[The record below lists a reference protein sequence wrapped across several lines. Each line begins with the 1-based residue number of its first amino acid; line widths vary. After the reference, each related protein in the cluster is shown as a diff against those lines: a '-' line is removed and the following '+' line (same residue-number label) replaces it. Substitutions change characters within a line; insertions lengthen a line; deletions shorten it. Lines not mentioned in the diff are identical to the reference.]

1 MDIKKYSL
9 LGLLVASSL
18 IPVSSQAAGALTGTL
33 ALTLTIG
40 SGCTVTNGAVA
51 GNPVWGTLNFGSY
64 TDLNSPIN
72 GTVQGT
78 AGGNV
83 TVTCSTGLT
92 PSIALNGGLTPSTG
106 ATPQRT
112 LTSVAA
118 GATPIPYRLYSDAA
132 HTKEYVINTAQALP
146 VIGAGN
152 ATQNI
157 PIYGYIN
164 PTEQANKTPASG
176 TYVDTVVA
184 TLSW

>member
-1 MDIKKYSL
+1 MDIKKYSI
-9 LGLLVASSL
+9 LGLLVATSL

-33 ALTLTIG
+33 SITLIVG
-40 SGCTVTNGAVA
+40 SGCTVTNGAIA
-51 GNPVWGTLNFGSY
+51 GNPVWGTLDFGSY
-64 TDLNSPIN
+64 SDLNSPISA
-72 GTVQGT
+72 TVQGT

-83 TVTCSTGLT
+83 TVNCSTGLT
-92 PSIALNGGLTPSTG
+92 PSITLNGGLAPSTN

-112 LTSVAA
+112 LNSSAQ

-132 HTKEYVINTAQALP
+132 HTREYVINTAQALP
-146 VIGAGN
+146 TITAGN

-164 PTEQANKTPASG
+164 PADQTNKKPAAG